1 MRFLL
6 SVARKIDIF
15 THQVGKFACWLVL
28 AMIGV
33 GTWNVIGRYLGNWVG
48 QNLSSNALIETQ
60 WYLFDVVFLLG
71 AAYTL
76 QKGGHVRVD
85 VFYDRWSR
93 RHKALAD
100 FIGTLVFL
108 IPFSAL
114 VIYFSWG
121 AVIKSWQIFEASP
134 DPGGLPR
141 YPIKT
146 MILVSFGLLILQ
158 GISEAIK
165 NWAIFSGHLPV
176 EDASHGL
183 DEGAVDA
190 D

>member
-1 MRFLL
+1 MQSLL
-6 SVARKIDIF
+6 SIARKIDAF
-15 THQVGKFACWLVL
+15 TNQVGKCAYWLVL

-33 GTWNVIGRYLGNWVG
+33 GTWNVIGRYLGNLVG

-60 WYLFDVVFLLG
+60 WYLFDIVFLLG

-93 RHKALAD
+93 RYKALAD
-100 FIGTLVFL
+100 FIGTVFFL

-121 AVIKSWQIFEASP
+121 WVVKSWRIFEISP
-134 DPGGLPR
+134 DPNGLPR
-141 YPIKT
+141 YPIKA
-146 MILVSFGLLILQ
+146 MILVSFSLLILQ

-165 NWAIFSGHLPV
+165 NWAIFTGSADDMSTNLEG
-176 EDASHGL
+176 ETGDA
-183 DEGAVDA
+183 A